1 MEINKLMY
9 HLVKKV
15 DFLSSI
21 NDLFLV
27 GFEHN
32 SEALA
37 AAEIEQKMAEFEL
50 EPIMDNTTNDQ
61 QDVDNDQ

>member
-1 MEINKLMY
+1 MY
-9 HLVKKV
+9 HQVNHRIFVNFFEFTEEFILC
-15 DFLSSI
+15 
-21 NDLFLV
+21 V

-32 SEALA
+32 SDALA

-50 EPIMDNTTNDQ
+50 EPIFDNEQ

>member
-1 MEINKLMY
+1 MT
-9 HLVKKV
+9 
-15 DFLSSI
+15 F
-21 NDLFLV
+21 FFV

-50 EPIMDNTTNDQ
+50 EPIIDSMTNEQQEALDTDQ
-61 QDVDNDQ
+61 

>member
-1 MEINKLMY
+1 LNNKFI
-9 HLVKKV
+9 V
-15 DFLSSI
+15 FE
-21 NDLFLV
+21 

-50 EPIMDNTTNDQ
+50 EPIITNEDTENDQ
-61 QDVDNDQ
+61 

>member
-1 MEINKLMY
+1 L
-9 HLVKKV
+9 V
-15 DFLSSI
+15 DFFEFTEEFILC
-21 NDLFLV
+21 V

-32 SEALA
+32 SDALA

-50 EPIMDNTTNDQ
+50 EPIFDNEQ